1 MDLFLV
7 YSLIRRLATPFSEW
21 EAFKLGI
28 IDGEGNL
35 LKSRK
40 DLKTVKER
48 NAFGIY
54 DLMVLKMKRL
64 LGKVPGG
71 KSRLASYAAAL
82 WLVKEQTFIET
93 HGEELTEGD
102 IEEAFE
108 HYRSLLSE
116 DTNLRFEAFL
126 HEDMSVGS
134 GAIAGLEPDE
144 PPVRKTWADKY
155 KQQNA
160 ASQKKK
166 KKKKAS

>member
-28 IDGEGNL
+28 IDDEGNL

-40 DLKTVKER
+40 DLKTLKER

-82 WLVKEQTFIET
+82 WLVKEQSFIEH

-102 IEEAFE
+102 IEEALN
-108 HYRSLLSE
+108 HYKTILSE
-116 DTNLRFEAFL
+116 DANLRFEAFL